1 MRATTGVFIDAEAA
15 VDVLN
20 SAVEYRATPSRTRRS
35 PGLPNAL
42 LESAI
47 EDLSW
52 PARRRLIGRCGKL
65 VASLHGSSGELAQLL
80 NSLSKELNLSV
91 GVLRNEKKTWVRV
104 LRAPTEDP
112 ATVLLAAIIS
122 TLVESVCEDQ
132 RRRFRVCAASDCSR
146 TFFDST
152 KNLSRRYCAGR
163 GCAERTNT
171 TNFRLRKR
179 TKT

>member
-1 MRATTGVFIDAEAA
+1 MPATTGVFLDAERAA
-15 VDVLN
+15 DVLN
-20 SAVEYRATPSRTRRS
+20 SAAEYGDTPSRLWRS
-35 PGLPNAL
+35 PGPPNAL
-42 LESAI
+42 FEGAI

-52 PARRRLIGRCGKL
+52 HARRRLIGRCEKL
-65 VASLHGSSGELAQLL
+65 SASLHGSSEELAQVL
-80 NSLSKELNLSV
+80 NSLTKELNLSV
-91 GVLRNEKKTWVRV
+91 RVLRNEEETWVRV
-104 LRAPTEDP
+104 LLAPTDDP
-112 ATVLLAAIIS
+112 PTVMLAAIIS
-122 TLVESVCEDQ
+122 ALVERVCDDQ

-163 GCAERTNT
+163 GCAARTTT